1 MMIMMNKRSKYW
13 ECNKVKGQR
22 EEKRE
27 KKEIAWRERIL
38 CQYKVYG
45 KVQVVR
51 NVMKVTIH
59 TSLQCKGVS
68 STKATRN
75 DTRIVS
81 RYHVGFLWGF
91 STRN

>member
-1 MMIMMNKRSKYW
+1 MVNKRSKYW

-81 RYHVGFLWGF
+81 WYHIRFLWGF